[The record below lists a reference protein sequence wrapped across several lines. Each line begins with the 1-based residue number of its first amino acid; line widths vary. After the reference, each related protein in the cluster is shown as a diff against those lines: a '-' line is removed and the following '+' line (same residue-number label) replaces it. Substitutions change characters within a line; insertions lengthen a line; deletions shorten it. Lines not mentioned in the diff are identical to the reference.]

1 MLGCGTPMFVNYD
14 CIWAPTDTLSWRNLK
29 HLGNEK
35 SLVINQ
41 PAAKNNLKGGKK
53 LYLKGMY
60 SHLQTWYPPKGQLCS

>member
-53 LYLKGMY
+53 L
-60 SHLQTWYPPKGQLCS
+60 S